1 MDALIKFSRH
11 LLRTED
17 VDGEKL
23 RVEVLD
29 SKFVSL
35 FCRQFTKFSRCTSK
49 LEFQFPAPLID
60 LLSGIGE
67 DDHVQLFSEADY
79 LYLPFNFDKKHWV
92 ALAECVDFEVGGL
105 QSEVKKFVSA
115 LILAGGY

>member
-1 MDALIKFSRH
+1 MDALIKFGHH

-35 FCRQFTKFSRCTSK
+35 FCRQFTQFSRCTSK

-60 LLSGIGE
+60 LLS
-67 DDHVQLFSEADY
+67 
-79 LYLPFNFDKKHWV
+79 
-92 ALAECVDFEVGGL
+92 
-105 QSEVKKFVSA
+105 
-115 LILAGGY
+115 